1 MAHEAKLKIE
11 SKEYNVVECDYKF
24 TQPIKENG
32 QPAGFTTGGIIHV
45 SIVAP
50 DNDDTLL
57 HAWMESSI
65 DHKDGTINFVVVD
78 SNNPSTKTL
87 KFEHAYCIG
96 LEEIFNRKNDEQ
108 MMTKITISAP
118 KMTFGNS
125 GNEVTFKN
133 D

>member
-32 QPAGFTTGGIIHV
+32 QPAGFTPGGIIHITVV
-45 SIVAP
+45 SP
-50 DNDDTLL
+50 DDHDILL
-57 HAWMESSI
+57 HEWMESSI
-65 DHKDGTINFVVVD
+65 DHKDGTITFMVMDTNT
-78 SNNPSTKTL
+78 PSKKTL
-87 KFEHAYCIG
+87 KFERAYCIG
-96 LEEIFNRKNDEQ
+96 LYECFNTQNVTQ
-108 MMTKITISAP
+108 MTTKITISAT